1 MVGFLG
7 EPTRLVM
14 KPVKP
19 DFFLRTDGILGSF
32 ASSENLLGPFNWFS
46 DTLAPCDFS
55 AAMMSGAAEKLA
67 DCSRVG
73 PGTRGSGEV

>member
-19 DFFLRTDGILGSF
+19 DFFLSTDGLGSF
-32 ASSENLLGPFNWFS
+32 ASSENLLGPFN
-46 DTLAPCDFS
+46 
-55 AAMMSGAAEKLA
+55 
-67 DCSRVG
+67 
-73 PGTRGSGEV
+73 